1 MAKSNYEYVRQF
13 ETVDSCL
20 PHTWI
25 VVRLD
30 GQAFHVFTEKHG
42 FRKPNDERGLGLS
55 CRAAERVMQRHTDV
69 VLAYGQ
75 SDEYSFVFRRSTETF
90 NRRASK
96 LSSTVVSLFASSYV
110 FEWSNF
116 FPETRLLYPPAF
128 DSRVVLYPT
137 NSTLRDYLS
146 WRQVDCHINNLYNTC
161 FWKLVQEGS
170 MSKTQAEERLRGT
183 LSSDKNELLFSQFNC
198 NYNNEPELFKKGT
211 VLFRT
216 KKSRD
221 KIEKAHVD
229 IIKDTFW
236 NEYPDL
242 LEPD

>member
-110 FEWSNF
+110 FEWPNF
-116 FPETRLLYPPAF
+116 FPETQLLYPPAF

-146 WRQVDCHINNLYNTC
+146 WRQVDCKY
-161 FWKLVQEGS
+161 
-170 MSKTQAEERLRGT
+170 
-183 LSSDKNELLFSQFNC
+183 LL
-198 NYNNEPELFKKGT
+198 
-211 VLFRT
+211 
-216 KKSRD
+216 
-221 KIEKAHVD
+221 
-229 IIKDTFW
+229 
-236 NEYPDL
+236 
-242 LEPD
+242 